1 MPLTVSDAWF
11 FGYHRSADR
20 NRLIKGY
27 RLAGVP
33 ESLTAGEFA
42 KQNRLTAEEVR
53 GLFLG
58 HRLRGRSLWTGEERS
73 ASVTQDGRATIS
85 GDWGNFTGG
94 MIDFKGDQVCFY
106 KNYCGSV
113 FRNPGAPKAKENEYI
128 WYDQRQAYTF
138 SQIE

>member
-1 MPLTVSDAWF
+1 M
-11 FGYHRSADR
+11 
-20 NRLIKGY
+20 
-27 RLAGVP
+27 
-33 ESLTAGEFA
+33 TAGEFA

-85 GDWGNFTGG
+85 GDWGNFAGG

-106 KNYCGSV
+106 GNYCGSV

-128 WYDQRQAYTF
+128 WHDQRQAYTF